1 MLANFPGSSRKESAC
16 NVRDLG
22 LILELGRS
30 PGVGNDYPLQY
41 SCLQFTDLKDA
52 FTQKSF
58 SKSLKN

>member
-1 MLANFPGSSRKESAC
+1 MLSDFPSNSGKASAC
-16 NVRDLG
+16 NARDLG

-30 PGVGNDYPLQY
+30 LGVGNDYPFQY

-58 SKSLKN
+58 NKSLKN